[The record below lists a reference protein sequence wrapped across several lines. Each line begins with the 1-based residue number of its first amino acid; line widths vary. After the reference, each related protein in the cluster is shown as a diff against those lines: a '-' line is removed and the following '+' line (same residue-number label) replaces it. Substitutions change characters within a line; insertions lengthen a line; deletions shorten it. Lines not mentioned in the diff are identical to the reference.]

1 MIDLQSALRSGSGLA
16 PREQPR
22 QWGVSEAKTSLV
34 PPAAKTG
41 MADEWLPFFVGLH
54 VWGTD
59 FSPAFESFVGA
70 QVSLRLLDG
79 RCYEVLRVPVALRR
93 SCSTHARVELSF
105 WDMYIWKIARLI
117 WQILVLR
124 TSMKPGQASP
134 EARRAKFGAS
144 ARTRLGVRRDPVP
157 LRCCWHRRC
166 PCSTPWQKV
175 RGCHQL
181 LTPGRRAS
189 VIAIIN
195 NRL

>member
-1 MIDLQSALRSGSGLA
+1 MIHLQSALRSGSGLA

-105 WDMYIWKIARLI
+105 WDMYICEDCQIDLADSCSQNLDEAWASFAGSQACEI
-117 WQILVLR
+117 WRISTNALGGATGSGAAALLL
-124 TSMKPGQASP
+124 ASP
-134 EARRAKFGAS
+134 LPLLHALAEGAG
-144 ARTRLGVRRDPVP
+144 LPP
-157 LRCCWHRRC
+157 
-166 PCSTPWQKV
+166 
-175 RGCHQL
+175 
-181 LTPGRRAS
+181 AS
-189 VIAIIN
+189 DTWKEG
-195 NRL
+195 